1 MQIHE
6 VFGLDFGAGANTRA
20 AQRQQGE
27 YAASAAK
34 SADKLRQQ
42 GYGQPTTPL
51 TVNQLISQV
60 QNDTAA
66 QQLIRTWSA
75 QWPRLAAN
83 VPAAPLA
90 APAAPTAPAA
100 TQPVTIGGQRL
111 DPNDPADARI
121 IAQLRSR
128 GIVNEQQVSPDPAAY
143 RAAFVSW
150 ADQIVERTIRQSGV
164 IDQIKKDSDWAQQF
178 KQAEDTVLASINNA
192 QRNAQAVQAYLTL
205 AVAAA
210 RAYQQERPNSR
221 SSRGG
226 PTGLNDPRA
235 DALAKTLGIDAT
247 DIAKLNAFLRQQGET
262 INPQGTG
269 SNSLDALL
277 RAAKLLK

>member
-1 MQIHE
+1 
-6 VFGLDFGAGANTRA
+6 
-20 AQRQQGE
+20 
-27 YAASAAK
+27 
-34 SADKLRQQ
+34 
-42 GYGQPTTPL
+42 L

-66 QQLIRTWSA
+66 QQLINTWAA

-83 VPAAPLA
+83 VPAA
-90 APAAPTAPAA
+90 APAAAPTAPTAPAAA
-100 TQPVTIGGQRL
+100 TQPVTIGGQQL
-111 DPNDPADARI
+111 DPKDPADARI

-128 GIVNEQQVSPDPAAY
+128 GIVNEQQASPDPNAY

-164 IDQIKKDSDWAQQF
+164 IDQIKKDSDWAQKF
-178 KQAEDTVLASINNA
+178 KQAEDAVLASINNA

-221 SSRGG
+221 FTRGG

-235 DALAKTLGIDAT
+235 DALAQTLGIDAT
-247 DIAKLNAFLRQQGET
+247 DIAKLNAFLRRQGET

-277 RAAKLLK
+277 RAAKLLR